1 MAFIRGG
8 TALAY
13 YGPDIGLRTWE
24 IADLIAERLH
34 FTDGHELMLQGVMD
48 GWVMGQNGEPLF
60 WVPVEHRKDVYVLP
74 CRVVISAPQM
84 SIILDFSNSRFGRK
98 WMECIDKEWLRE
110 LEQKEKEVGNLL
122 EWGTEV
128 RLVFSRSI

>member
-1 MAFIRGG
+1 
-8 TALAY
+8 LAY

-24 IADLIAERLH
+24 IVDLIAERRH